1 MKCQTSA
8 RLFTHCGM
16 SPRRIVQAAP
26 PAVAALVERT
36 SLLLGAA
43 IHDERNRRDWTLRR
57 LAARAGLSVAV
68 VQGIETGRRG
78 SIESYVRVAHALGL
92 RVDVGLTDPRRRSS
106 TVGHTD
112 PVHAAMGEL
121 EAAHLRALG
130 YDVAIDE
137 PYQHYQFAGRADVV
151 AWSSIDRALLHI
163 ENRTRFPNLQEAAGS
178 YNAKRA
184 YLAQVIAERL
194 GIRGGFRSETQVV
207 VGLWSTEVLHAVR
220 LRPATFRSLCPDSI
234 EGFEAWWNGH
244 PPTAGRS
251 SAFVL
256 LDPFAAGRMR
266 PFVDLNT
273 AVHTVRPRVRDYAEA
288 ARRVSSGRPISG
300 QPVQE

>member
-1 MKCQTSA
+1 
-8 RLFTHCGM
+8 M
-16 SPRRIVQAAP
+16 SPRRIVQSAP
-26 PAVAALVERT
+26 AAVAALVERT

-92 RVDVGLTDPRRRSS
+92 GVEVGLTDPRRRPS
-106 TVGHTD
+106 TVRHTD

-130 YDVAIDE
+130 FDVAIDE

-178 YNAKRA
+178 YSAKRA
-184 YLAQVIAERL
+184 YLGQVLAERL
-194 GIRGGFRSETQVV
+194 GIRAGFRSETHVV
-207 VGLWSTEVLHAVR
+207 VGLWSAEILHTVR
-220 LRPATFRSLCPDSI
+220 LRPATFQSLCPDTI
-234 EGFEAWWNGH
+234 QVFEAWWRGR
-244 PPTAGRS
+244 PPKEGRS

-256 LDPFAAGRMR
+256 LDPFAAGRTR
-266 PFVDLNT
+266 PFVGLE
-273 AVHTVRPRVRDYAEA
+273 TVVGSLRPRVRDYSEA
-288 ARRVSSGRPISG
+288 ARRLGSRRV
-300 QPVQE
+300 